1 MGFIEKIIRFIQDGF
16 KKLTNERKRQVVL
29 ICTAV
34 FVTIL
39 TLSVLL
45 SLKIP
50 KKKERTDDQNSL
62 NFNIPIPPEEIF
74 LPEEPDF
81 VPGVVLE
88 RERRT
93 VWTEEDAREYWRD
106 PLKEGEEQWREKIET
121 EIDKYLE
128 RVP

>member
-1 MGFIEKIIRFIQDGF
+1 MGFVEKILRFIKDGF
-16 KKLTNERKRQVVL
+16 KKLTDERKRRVIL
-29 ICTAV
+29 ICTVV
-34 FVTIL
+34 FAALL

-45 SLKIP
+45 SLKLP
-50 KKKERTDDQNSL
+50 EKKERAESQNDL
-62 NFNIPIPPEEIF
+62 NFKIPIPPEEIF

-81 VPGVVLE
+81 VPGVILD

-93 VWTEEDAREYWRD
+93 EWTEKDAQEYWQD
-106 PLKEGEEQWREKIET
+106 PLKEGEEQWREKIES

>member
-1 MGFIEKIIRFIQDGF
+1 MGFIEKIIRFIKDGF
-16 KKLTNERKRQVVL
+16 KNLTDEKKRQVVL

-34 FVTIL
+34 FTAIL
-39 TLSVLL
+39 VLSVLL
-45 SLKIP
+45 SLKWP
-50 KKKERTDDQNSL
+50 EKKERPDDQNSL
-62 NFNIPIPPEEIF
+62 NFQIPIPPDEIF

-81 VPGVVLE
+81 VPGVILE

-93 VWTEEDAREYWRD
+93 EWTEQDALEYWRD
-106 PLKEGEEQWREKIET
+106 PLREGEEQWREKIET

>member
-16 KKLTNERKRQVVL
+16 KKLTNDRKRQVIL
-29 ICTAV
+29 ICTVV
-34 FVTIL
+34 FSAIL
-39 TLSVLL
+39 TISVLL
-45 SLKIP
+45 SLKLP
-50 KKKERTDDQNSL
+50 EKKEKAKDQNELS
-62 NFNIPIPPEEIF
+62 FKIPVPSEEIF

-81 VPGVVLE
+81 VPGVILE

-93 VWTEEDAREYWRD
+93 EWTEEDAKEYWRD
-106 PLKEGEEQWREKIET
+106 PLKEGEEQWREKIEG

>member
-16 KKLTNERKRQVVL
+16 KKLTNDRKRQVIL
-29 ICTAV
+29 ICTVV
-34 FVTIL
+34 FAALL

-45 SLKIP
+45 SLKLP
-50 KKKERTDDQNSL
+50 EKKEKAKDQNDL

-81 VPGVVLE
+81 VPGVILD

-93 VWTEEDAREYWRD
+93 EWTENDAQEYWRD
-106 PLKEGEEQWREKIET
+106 PLKEGEEQWREKIES

>member
-16 KKLTNERKRQVVL
+16 KKLTNDRKRQIVL
-29 ICTAV
+29 ICTVV
-34 FVTIL
+34 FAALLTI
-39 TLSVLL
+39 SVLL
-45 SLKIP
+45 SLKLP
-50 KKKERTDDQNSL
+50 EKKEKAKDQNDL
-62 NFNIPIPPEEIF
+62 NYKIPIPSEEIF

-81 VPGVVLE
+81 VPGVILD

-93 VWTEEDAREYWRD
+93 EWTENDAREYWRD
-106 PLKEGEEQWREKIET
+106 PLKEGEEQWREKIEI